1 VTRAILL
8 LSLLLPSLAGAQGT
22 AIQRNGLVLSLKAAI
37 QTVADGT
44 PPTVIAGTRLQ
55 FGGNV
60 AAGGICI
67 RGTLHVDDA
76 DIRFL
81 GLSPAAFPTEA
92 DRYVAAQICAP
103 GTSAVDQEIPSWLRD
118 MAETWGA
125 VFTSAQVFPRVI
137 LATRNDALAKS
148 AVTGFACACSSGA
161 SCNWTPPLQGGGFG
175 ASTAA
180 PKGMTLPK
188 GLWSG
193 SGCVF
198 KTCLELYGFSSWPP
212 ECPNQ

>member
-1 VTRAILL
+1 
-8 LSLLLPSLAGAQGT
+8 
-22 AIQRNGLVLSLKAAI
+22 
-37 QTVADGT
+37 
-44 PPTVIAGTRLQ
+44 
-55 FGGNV
+55 
-60 AAGGICI
+60 
-67 RGTLHVDDA
+67 
-76 DIRFL
+76 
-81 GLSPAAFPTEA
+81 
-92 DRYVAAQICAP
+92 
-103 GTSAVDQEIPSWLRD
+103 

-125 VFTSAQVFPRVI
+125 VFTSTQVFPRVI

-161 SCNWTPPLQGGGFG
+161 TCNWTPPLQTGGFG

-180 PKGMTLPK
+180 PLGMTLPA

-212 ECPNQ
+212 ECPAQ

>member
-1 VTRAILL
+1 MRRYLL
-8 LSLLLPSLAGAQGT
+8 LLALLPSLAGAQT
-22 AIQRNGLVLSLKAAI
+22 AQQRNGLVLSLKAAI

-44 PPTVIAGTRLQ
+44 APTIVGGTRIQ

-103 GTSAVDQEIPSWLRD
+103 GTSAVAQEIPSWLRD

-125 VFTSAQVFPRVI
+125 VFTSTQVFPRVI

-161 SCNWTPPLQGGGFG
+161 TCTWQPPKNPDGTTPAP
-175 ASTAA
+175 TAC
-180 PKGMTLPK
+180 PRGVTLSP
-188 GLWSG
+188 GTWSG
-193 SGCVF
+193 TGAVF